1 MGEGPY
7 GISRRNGKWRVR
19 WPDPDGKTLRW
30 SVFGKG
36 EARERRCLRQQA
48 RPTGKARS
56 RQCPTKRGAQE
67 LQAQVEEACALGLRW
82 EPRDARQA
90 PDLRLLLRDYV
101 DECTRVLQPSTAMRY
116 ARILDVFLRTMD
128 AQHGEGTPLPPSLLT
143 RRLLADWYED
153 LATGG
158 LHGNPRAQATRR
170 KAVEALQLAWAW
182 LYDHDESG
190 VTIPPPRR
198 LRMPRQPAA
207 LTVAPTWGEMDAC
220 LAALNGWHRD
230 LATVLRFTGLRT
242 QQVMGLRWGDLDLRE
257 GRLIIRGE
265 LGKSPQERRGRE
277 IPISDH
283 LAGEL
288 DRWERSDEGWLIVSK
303 RQRGGDRERMARARD
318 VGRAWKRAGV
328 REEAWRG
335 RPHHAFRKGF
345 VSGLKREGADT
356 DAVEHLVGHSLGL
369 RGIYTDPD
377 ALPLREAVALV
388 PPLTIELPERQP
400 RFEGLDPNDTR
411 PIREI
416 TLDDQRRRDPL
427 CPPRVP
433 RARRSTDNIVWVDFA
448 AKSGGGGG
456 TFARAAGAGRANGGC
471 EPPLGGD
478 APRSK
483 RPGGPTA
490 ASAAS
495 GGGGGGTRTLMFIR
509 TVDFESTASAI
520 PPRPQ
525 QAVARPW
532 RGRALIF
539 TRSRAPGKA

>member
-1 MGEGPY
+1 MA
-7 GISRRNGKWRVR
+7 SVTRRNGKWRLR
-19 WPDPDGKTLRW
+19 WRDPD
-30 SVFGKG
+30 
-36 EARERRCLRQQA
+36 
-48 RPTGKARS
+48 GKARS
-56 RQCPTKRGAQE
+56 RQCPTKRAAQE
-67 LQAQVEEACALGLRW
+67 LQNQIGEACALGVRW

-116 ARILDVFLRTMD
+116 ARILDLFLRYMD
-128 AQHGEGTPLPPSLLT
+128 DQHGVGTPLPPSLLT

-170 KAVEALQLAWAW
+170 KAVEALQLAWTW

-190 VTIPPPRR
+190 ATIPPPRR

-207 LTVAPTWGEMDAC
+207 LTVAPTWKEMDAC
-220 LAALNGWHRD
+220 IAALNGWQRD
-230 LATVLRFTGLRT
+230 VATLLRFTGLRV
-242 QQVMGLRWGDLDLRE
+242 QQVMGLCWGDLDLRE
-257 GRLIIRGE
+257 GRLIVRGE

-277 IPISDH
+277 IPVSRH
-283 LAGEL
+283 LVGEL
-288 DRWERSDEGWLIVSK
+288 ERWERSDEGWLIVSS
-303 RQRGGDRERMARARD
+303 RHRGGDRERMARARD
-318 VGRAWKRAGV
+318 VGRGWTRAGV

-388 PPLTIELPERQP
+388 PPLGVELPEREI
-400 RFEGLDPNDTR
+400 RFEGLDPDDPR

-416 TLDDQRRRDPL
+416 TLDDQRPRDPL

-433 RARRSTDNIVWVDFA
+433 RARRSTDNIVWVDFGG
-448 AKSGGGGG
+448 KSGGGGG
-456 TFARAAGAGRANGGC
+456 I
-471 EPPLGGD
+471 
-478 APRSK
+478 
-483 RPGGPTA
+483 
-490 ASAAS
+490 
-495 GGGGGGTRTLMFIR
+495 RTLMIVKS
-509 TVDFESTASAI
+509 VDFESTASAI

-525 QAVARPW
+525 QAVGRPW
-532 RGRALIF
+532 QGRAVIF
-539 TRSRAPGKA
+539 TRSRDAGKVSRPQSAHESARCCSLRIPASATPARPHVPQNAPLARAPLIPAPQVDTRGSPDARSPTIS